1 MTNINRTINIDM
13 DGTIANFYG
22 VNGWLTDL
30 ENENVRPYAIAKPLF
45 DMTALASILNK
56 LQNKGYII
64 NIISWLSKT
73 GSKDFDKKVTK
84 TKKEWLNRYLS
95 NVKFDNI
102 YIVPYGTPKHNI
114 SSGILFDDEKNN
126 RDNWGD
132 GAYDVDNILNILQ
145 SLE

>member
-1 MTNINRTINIDM
+1 
-13 DGTIANFYG
+13 

-30 ENENVRPYAIAKPLF
+30 ENENVRPYAIAKPL
-45 DMTALASILNK
+45 LNMVTLEK
-56 LQNKGYII
+56 VLNRLKNRGYII

-73 GSKDFDKKVTK
+73 STPAFDEAVTK
-84 TKKEWLNRYLS
+84 TKKEWLKRYLP

-102 YIVPYGTPKHNI
+102 YVVPYGTPKHNI

-126 RDNWGD
+126 RDNWGT

>member
-73 GSKDFDKKVTK
+73 GSKDFDKAVTK
-84 TKKEWLNRYLS
+84 TKKEWLKRYLP

-102 YIVPYGTPKHNI
+102 HIVPYGTPKHNI

-126 RDNWGD
+126 RDNWGA

>member
-1 MTNINRTINIDM
+1 MTKIINFDL
-13 DGTIANFYG
+13 DGTIVNFYG

-45 DMTALASILNK
+45 DMTALANVLNK

-102 YIVPYGTPKHNI
+102 YIVPYGTPKHTLSN
-114 SSGILFDDEKNN
+114 GILFDDEIGN
-126 RDNWGD
+126 RTAWGA
-132 GAYDVDNILNILQ
+132 GAYDVDNILEILQ
-145 SLE
+145 NME

>member
-1 MTNINRTINIDM
+1 M

-73 GSKDFDKKVTK
+73 GSKDFDKAVTK
-84 TKKEWLNRYLS
+84 TKKEWLKRYLP

-102 YIVPYGTPKHNI
+102 HIVPYGTPKHNI

-126 RDNWGD
+126 RDNWGE

>member
-1 MTNINRTINIDM
+1 MMKVINFDM

-22 VNGWLTDL
+22 VNGWLADL

-45 DMTALASILNK
+45 DMTALANVLNK
-56 LQNKGYII
+56 LQNKGYVI

-84 TKKEWLNRYLS
+84 TKKEWLNRHLS

-102 YIVPYGTPKHNI
+102 YIVPYGTPKHTLSN
-114 SSGILFDDEKNN
+114 GILFDDEIGN
-126 RDNWGD
+126 RTAWGA
-132 GAYDVDNILNILQ
+132 GAYDVDNILKILQ
-145 SLE
+145 DMV